1 MKTDASYETSY
12 QSTLPLTKQIIDQSD
27 TLPDTELVQEAKS
40 KATQHLKEAEKQ
52 RIETITEAQEKT
64 TKRTLDQLS
73 EPGASS
79 WLGALPLRSQGLNLT
94 KGEFQDALAIRYDL
108 TIKNLPSKCPPVV
121 RHSTSPMPLIVTLE
135 VSSTPDTISSGILS
149 LTC

>member
-1 MKTDASYETSY
+1 M
-12 QSTLPLTKQIIDQSD
+12 
-27 TLPDTELVQEAKS
+27 QEAKS

-52 RIETITEAQEKT
+52 RIETITEAQEET

-94 KGEFQDALAIRYDL
+94 KGEFQDALAIRYNLTVKNMPSRCPCGQTFDVTHALNCHLGGFINARHDIIRDFEFDL
-108 TIKNLPSKCPPVV
+108 LKTVV
-121 RHSTSPMPLIVTLE
+121 HDV
-135 VSSTPDTISSGILS
+135 
-149 LTC
+149 